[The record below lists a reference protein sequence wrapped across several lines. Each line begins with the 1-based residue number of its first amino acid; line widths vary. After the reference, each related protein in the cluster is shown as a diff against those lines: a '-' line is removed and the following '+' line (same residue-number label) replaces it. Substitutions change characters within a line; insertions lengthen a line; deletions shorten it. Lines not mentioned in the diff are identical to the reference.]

1 MYITSIISLSAYFMV
16 SALIECLTK
25 EENERGGF

>member
-1 MYITSIISLSAYFMV
+1 MYITSIIGLSIYFMV

>member
-1 MYITSIISLSAYFMV
+1 MYITSIVGLSIYFMV

-25 EENERGGF
+25 EESEKGRF